1 MDISLPLCINRL
13 VCTYFNYLKCE
24 VTYFSEENLIRV
36 MNKKNINL
44 LYEKWKNGKIKKM
57 ILKFIKI

>member
-13 VCTYFNYLKCE
+13 VC
-24 VTYFSEENLIRV
+24 TYFSEENLIRV